1 MEDTWFSRDLPVL
14 DAIVREIDNTLF
26 SGTYPQLSDIAG
38 ITGLEILHVGSA
50 ALALD
55 NAGLIELH
63 QTMTGGNPGPWSV
76 MGVAGNARQLVGAWP
91 TPESLARDLYQQI
104 ENLSASEAN
113 PTKSSWFKNF
123 LGGTSAIG
131 KDVVVEVL
139 ATAIGK
145 TIYK

>member
-1 MEDTWFSRDLPVL
+1 MDDTWFSRDLPVL
-14 DAIVREIDNTLF
+14 DAIVLEIDKLLLR
-26 SGTYPQLSDIAG
+26 GTYPQLSDIAE
-38 ITGLEILHVGSA
+38 ITGMAILEVGSA
-50 ALALD
+50 AIALD
-55 NAGLIELH
+55 NAGLIDLH
-63 QTMTGGNPGPWSV
+63 QTMTGGNPAPWSV
-76 MGVAGNARQLVGAWP
+76 IGVAGNARQLVGAWP
-91 TPESLARDLYQQI
+91 TPESLAKDLYQQI

-145 TIYK
+145 TIHT